1 MELFLSVSFEVL
13 KIRNFARN
21 FARKACLS
29 YICSGIRCCY
39 VQWL

>member
-1 MELFLSVSFEVL
+1 MVRFLSGSFEVL
-13 KIRNFARN
+13 KTRNFARK

-29 YICSGIRCCY
+29 YICSGIACCY

>member
-1 MELFLSVSFEVL
+1 MVLFLSWSFEVL
-13 KIRNFARN
+13 KMRNFARK

-29 YICSGIRCCY
+29 YICGGITCSY